1 MSKKNFVC
9 FRCRAAV
16 RREAPSDQETPSDR
30 VDPSDEVVR
39 CPECG
44 KDCQNVGYKTPVPQK
59 SKPEAWQ
66 RLHEQFFREERGTV
80 EQEDVSKVDRK
91 QVLELEIAKLKDRPE
106 NNGRTKEIRR
116 LRRQLEAFDT

>member
-16 RREAPSDQETPSDR
+16 RREAPSDRE
-30 VDPSDEVVR
+30 DPSDEAVR
-39 CPECG
+39 CPDCG
-44 KDCQNVGYKTPVPQK
+44 KDCQNIGYKTPVPQK

-66 RLHEQFFREERGTV
+66 RLHEQFFREERGTL

-91 QVLELEIAKLKDRPE
+91 QVLEQEIAKLKDRPE

-116 LRRQLEAFDT
+116 LHRQLEAFDT

>member
-16 RREAPSDQETPSDR
+16 RREAH
-30 VDPSDEVVR
+30 SDEEVR

-44 KDCQNVGYKTPVPQK
+44 KDCQNIGYKTPVPQK
-59 SKPEAWQ
+59 SKPEAWK
-66 RLHEQFFREERGTV
+66 RLHEQFFREQRGTL
-80 EQEDVSKVDRK
+80 EQKDVSEVHRK
-91 QVLELEIAKLKDRPE
+91 QALEQEIAKLEDRPE

-116 LRRQLEAFDT
+116 LRRQLEAFDA